1 MHFDL
6 VEVFLNVDLSL
17 KVSNELFIV
26 DCMRIV
32 RRTERL
38 IYIQFLE
45 HEVLGRICKLVKESE
60 QLLAS
65 RLSRHS

>member
-38 IYIQFLE
+38 IYIQLLE